1 MQATWE
7 EVVAR
12 LTGPGAPF
20 EIVTEEV
27 RGLPMRN
34 FKHRE
39 PTLREKIAN
48 SALRGDAT
56 FLVQG
61 ERRISYA
68 EHARL
73 VWGAARAL
81 REEHGLRRGDRLA
94 VLAYNSPDWLIS
106 LFGAVCAGGI
116 GVGLNGWWTR
126 EEIAYGLEDS
136 GSRYLVVDERLWPR
150 VESLL
155 GDLPGLERVFF
166 VGEHAP
172 RGTVPIGELLVPRD
186 ERPDDPLDPDDP
198 FVLLY
203 TSGTTGR
210 PKACITTHRGT
221 VTQVLGILFSGV
233 AGALLGGANPV
244 PSDGAQ
250 PASLVTSPLFHV
262 GGLHSGV
269 CTSMTAG
276 AKLVFPVGRFDP
288 DECMRLIE
296 RERISI
302 WGAIPTMLHR
312 VVHSPNLGRYD
323 LSSLRAVS
331 FGGAPTP
338 PETIERARNVL
349 PVEPSFSNAYGL
361 TETHGVATLNG
372 GKDLLGRQTSI
383 GRPIPVLDLKLV
395 DEDGREVPPGRLG
408 ELVIYGPTVTPGYW
422 NRPEATAETVREGW
436 LHTGDLGTRDAE
448 GFFFVVDRAKD
459 MILRGGENVYCM
471 EIENC
476 LAEHPAI
483 DEAAIVGVPD
493 REYGERVKA
502 IVRLR
507 PGAVLDAAGVQRHV
521 AAHLAA
527 FKVPEQVEFT
537 ERALPRN
544 PAGKLLKNL
553 LRGTGAASFDP
564 TQLEG

>member
-1 MQATWE
+1 MQTTWE

-20 EIVTEEV
+20 EMVVEEV

-34 FKHRE
+34 FKNRE
-39 PTLREKIAN
+39 PSLRDKIAN

-68 EHARL
+68 DHARL

-116 GVGLNGWWTR
+116 GVGLNGWWTSQ
-126 EEIAYGLEDS
+126 EIAYGLADS
-136 GSRYLVVDERLWPR
+136 GSRFLVVDERLWPR
-150 VESLL
+150 VEPRV
-155 GDLPGLERVFF
+155 GEIPGLERVFF
-166 VGEHAP
+166 VGGRAP
-172 RGTVPIGELLVPRD
+172 RGTVPIGELLSPHD
-186 ERPDDPLDPDDP
+186 QRPADPIDPDDP

-276 AKLVFPVGRFDP
+276 AKLVFPEGRFDP
-288 DECMRLIE
+288 DQCMRLIE
-296 RERISI
+296 QERVTM

-312 VVHSPNLGRYD
+312 VVHSPNVARYD

-331 FGGAPTP
+331 FGGAPTA
-338 PETIERARNVL
+338 PETIERARAVL
-349 PVEPSFSNAYGL
+349 PVEPTFSNAYGL

-372 GKDLLGRQTSI
+372 GKDLLGRKTSI

-395 DEDGREVPPGRLG
+395 DRDGREVPPGQLG
-408 ELVIYGPTVTPGYW
+408 ELVVYGPTVTPGYW
-422 NRPEATAETVREGW
+422 NRPEATAETVRGGW
-436 LHTGDLGTRDAE
+436 LHTGDLGRRDAE

-459 MILRGGENVYCM
+459 MILRGGENVYCV

-493 REYGERVKA
+493 TEYGERVKA

-507 PGAVLDAAGVQRHV
+507 PGAALDAAGVQRHV

-537 ERALPRN
+537 QRPLPRN
-544 PAGKLLKNL
+544 PAGKLLKNV
-553 LRGTGAASFDP
+553 LRAGTEAAFDP
-564 TQLEG
+564 SQLEG